1 MLLDEN
7 EVALL
12 KRYFLGEELTEREH
26 ESAVLIADCYDSHIG
41 QTGLFADVWVDLP
54 EEEREKEFARMCEED
69 VEDIRQ
75 YLSLYPWIKV
85 WRERCEAEE
94 FARWDEEERLEAE
107 RDELISRAIDM
118 DEEPPVFGQWANIAR
133 SRMRHESPEAWI
145 EMVQQG
151 TASAYLKKV
160 QEEMWDQ
167 YGMSVFLGDDTI
179 TYEEALADCGGDRE
193 KLMRT
198 SLILELHDKPP
209 ENPEPLPPSYS
220 EDEDEIIDDDLY

>member
-1 MLLDEN
+1 MFLDEN
-7 EVALL
+7 EVAFL

-41 QTGLFADVWVDLP
+41 QTGLFADVWVDVP

-75 YLSLYPWIKV
+75 YLSLYPWIKI

-133 SRMRHESPEAWI
+133 SRMRHESPEEWI

-160 QEEMWDQ
+160 QEETAETFRTMRDAGLTRRGTRSKTNWLENVSERYMIDMQ
-167 YGMSVFLGDDTI
+167 I
-179 TYEEALADCGGDRE
+179 REILARSLAGVDRGE
-193 KLMRT
+193 LDGRT
-198 SLILELHDKPP
+198 
-209 ENPEPLPPSYS
+209 
-220 EDEDEIIDDDLY
+220 

>member
-1 MLLDEN
+1 MFLDEN
-7 EVALL
+7 EIALL

-41 QTGLFADVWVDLP
+41 QTGLFADVWVDVP

-75 YLSLYPWIKV
+75 YLSLYGALGKKIDGTIT
-85 WRERCEAEE
+85 EEDYEDYAE
-94 FARWDEEERLEAE
+94 
-107 RDELISRAIDM
+107 
-118 DEEPPVFGQWANIAR
+118 QW
-133 SRMRHESPEAWI
+133 
-145 EMVQQG
+145 
-151 TASAYLKKV
+151 LKSD
-160 QEEMWDQ
+160 QLHMPEEMWDQ
-167 YGMSVFLGDDTI
+167 YGMSVFLGNDTI

-209 ENPEPLPPSYS
+209 ENPEPLPPSYL

>member
-1 MLLDEN
+1 
-7 EVALL
+7 
-12 KRYFLGEELTEREH
+12 
-26 ESAVLIADCYDSHIG
+26 
-41 QTGLFADVWVDLP
+41 
-54 EEEREKEFARMCEED
+54 MCEED

-94 FARWDEEERLEAE
+94 SARWDEEERLEAE

-133 SRMRHESPEAWI
+133 SRMRHESPEEWI

-160 QEEMWDQ
+160 QEETAETFRTMRDAELTRRGTRSKTNWLENVSERYMIDMQ
-167 YGMSVFLGDDTI
+167 I
-179 TYEEALADCGGDRE
+179 REILAR
-193 KLMRT
+193 
-198 SLILELHDKPP
+198 SLAGVD
-209 ENPEPLPPSYS
+209 
-220 EDEDEIIDDDLY
+220 